1 MLDVGSVLTTA
12 GLFLSLGV
20 RGGEL
25 FPHWMLLVSK
35 DGDSEHDNYLQGDR
49 GLYGIAKVLSFP
61 ENIKFRSLH
70 LLG

>member
-1 MLDVGSVLTTA
+1 MFDVGSVLTTA
-12 GLFLSLGV
+12 GLLSLGV

-49 GLYGIAKVLSFP
+49 GLYGIAKVSSFP
-61 ENIKFRSLH
+61 KNMKFPSLH